1 MSLINTTPWS
11 LINHLNRDRDEAIRF
26 LNGAGCAENHWWP
39 RVDVIEDAGN
49 FVVLLDVPGV
59 DPQAIEV
66 TTEANILSVSG
77 KRDGETQDEKTNTR
91 IRERV
96 TGEFRRSFRL
106 PTGADTDAISA
117 NGKHGVLEILIPMK
131 AEVQPRQ
138 IPVTH

>member
-11 LINHLNRDRDEAIRF
+11 LINHLNRDRNEAIRF
-26 LNGAGCAENHWWP
+26 FNGVSRAENRWWP
-39 RVDVIEDAGN
+39 KVDIIEDKGN

-59 DPQAIEV
+59 DPQTIEV

-77 KRDGETQDEKTNTR
+77 KRDRERQGDETNTR
-91 IRERV
+91 IRERA

-106 PTGADTDAISA
+106 PEGVDTNAITA

-131 AEVQPRQ
+131 PEVQPRQ

>member
-11 LINHLNRDRDEAIRF
+11 LINHLNRDRNEAIRF
-26 LNGAGCAENHWWP
+26 LNGASCAENHWWP
-39 RVDVIEDAGN
+39 RVDIIEDAGN

-59 DPQAIEV
+59 DPQTIEV

-77 KRDGETQDEKTNTR
+77 KRDGERQGEKTNTR

-106 PTGADTDAISA
+106 PEGVYTDAITA

-138 IPVTH
+138 VPVTH

>member
-11 LINHLNRDRDEAIRF
+11 LINHLNRDRNDAIRF
-26 LNGAGCAENHWWP
+26 LNGVNRAENRWWP
-39 RVDVIEDAGN
+39 KVDIMEEAGN
-49 FVVLLDVPGV
+49 FLVLLDVPGV
-59 DPQAIEV
+59 DPQTIEV

-77 KRDGETQDEKTNTR
+77 KRDGERQGDKTNTH
-91 IRERV
+91 IHERA

-106 PTGADTDAISA
+106 PEGVDTDAITAS
-117 NGKHGVLEILIPMK
+117 GKHGVLEIIVPMK

>member
-11 LINHLNRDRDEAIRF
+11 LINHLNRDRNDAIRF
-26 LNGAGCAENHWWP
+26 LNRVNRAENRWWP
-39 RVDVIEDAGN
+39 KVDIMEDGAN
-49 FVVLLDVPGV
+49 ILVLLDVPGV
-59 DPQAIEV
+59 DPQTIEV

-77 KRDGETQDEKTNTR
+77 KRDGERQGDKTNTH
-91 IRERV
+91 IHERA

-106 PTGADTDAISA
+106 PEGVDTDAITAS
-117 NGKHGVLEILIPMK
+117 GKHGVLEIIVPMK

>member
-11 LINHLNRDRDEAIRF
+11 LINHLNRDRNEAIRF
-26 LNGAGCAENHWWP
+26 LNGANCAENHWWP
-39 RVDVIEDAGN
+39 RVDIIEDAGN

-77 KRDGETQDEKTNTR
+77 KRDGERQGEKTNTR
-91 IRERV
+91 IHERV

-106 PTGADTDAISA
+106 PEGVDTDAITA

-138 IPVTH
+138 VPVTH